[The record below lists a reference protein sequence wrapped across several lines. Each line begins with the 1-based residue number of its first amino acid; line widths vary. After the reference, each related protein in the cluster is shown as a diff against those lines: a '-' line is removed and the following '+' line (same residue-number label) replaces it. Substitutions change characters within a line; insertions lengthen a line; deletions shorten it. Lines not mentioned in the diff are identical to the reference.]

1 MIFPQEF
8 LDTLPRPNVEDYPLA
23 ADPFAPIGMPDAAWH
38 PPNDPFPGML
48 ESPRFNGTSNDTLAR
63 YYRRAYDAA
72 ISCAQPP
79 IKPLLSAFVFRFVCK
94 SEPISCP
101 SADTDWNIGQVLAEL
116 DAQGFRK

>member
-8 LDTLPRPNVEDYPLA
+8 LDTLPQPNVEDYPLA

-72 ISCAQPP
+72 ISY
-79 IKPLLSAFVFRFVCK
+79 
-94 SEPISCP
+94 
-101 SADTDWNIGQVLAEL
+101 TDWNIGQVLAEL

>member
-1 MIFPQEF
+1 MGCGYHKPHLPMVFPQEF
-8 LDTLPRPNVEDYPLA
+8 IDTLPRPNVEDYPLA

-79 IKPLLSAFVFRFVCK
+79 IKPLLSAFVFRFVCTR
-94 SEPISCP
+94 SLNRS
-101 SADTDWNIGQVLAEL
+101 LARL
-116 DAQGFRK
+116 QTRTGT